1 MKDTLDRL
9 EENYLPK
16 DPSGRADPAASDP
29 ELARKLAE
37 GYRDPEEQGGNS
49 IACNNCYQTWKK
61 I

>member
-49 IACNNCYQTWKK
+49 IA
-61 I
+61 

>member
-37 GYRDPEEQGGNS
+37 GYRDLEEQGGNS
-49 IACNNCYQTWKK
+49 TAKDAE
-61 I
+61 